1 MGPDSMRDIEIMA
14 FIGDRC
20 FIDANSVSPPVHK
33 KIDSA
38 DTPDEAIRELK
49 RPV

>member
-14 FIGDRC
+14 FNTGRC
-20 FIDANSVSPPVHK
+20 FIGANSVSHPVHK

>member
-1 MGPDSMRDIEIMA
+1 MGPDLMRDIEIMA
-14 FIGDRC
+14 FIGVCC
-20 FIDANSVSPPVHK
+20 FIDANSVSRPVHK